1 MTLKHLCITHVIQSL
16 SEQFMVEN
24 KLVAVRFNMDLYNK
38 IDMHKLGNSDLIR
51 NAVIQFLD
59 ESNESL
65 PEDIEDNSI
74 SDELYN
80 EVYNSMYNTEISPL
94 KQEIKYLKDKIG
106 GLETTAYCLKED
118 KIFLQ
123 NQLQAQ
129 TLLIAAKTPLLSR
142 IKMKLLKQSPE

>member
-1 MTLKHLCITHVIQSL
+1 
-16 SEQFMVEN
+16 MVEN

-38 IDMHKLGNSDLIR
+38 IDMHQLGNSDLIR

-65 PEDIEDNSI
+65 PEETEDNNI

-80 EVYNSMYNTEISPL
+80 EVYNCMYNTEISPL
-94 KQEIKYLKDKIG
+94 KQEINYLKDKIG
-106 GLETTAYCLKED
+106 GLEKTAYGLKED
-118 KIFLQ
+118 KTFLQ

-142 IKMKLLKQSPE
+142 IKMKLLKQSSE